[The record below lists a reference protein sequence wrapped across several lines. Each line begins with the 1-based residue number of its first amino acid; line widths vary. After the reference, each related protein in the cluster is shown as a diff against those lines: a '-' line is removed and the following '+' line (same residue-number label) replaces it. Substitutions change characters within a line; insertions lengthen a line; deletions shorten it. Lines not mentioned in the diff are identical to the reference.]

1 MSERLTHF
9 YIFFNVKDEEVMVK
23 QVFSNNDFTS
33 EHPHSL

>member
-9 YIFFNVKDEEVMVK
+9 FIFFKDEEVMVK

-33 EHPHSL
+33 EHPRSL